1 MNIKAIASA
10 LPEWVVDNPTIQQ
23 WSGLE
28 LDLLDNKIGVKERR
42 FLKHDQTGVDLVLE
56 AATKLKIEHPDFD
69 PAQIRL
75 LIVITQ
81 TPDYKLPHSSAVLQG
96 RLGLSNSTACFDVSL
111 GCSGYVYGLSIAK
124 GLMLSEGL
132 EEALL
137 VTCDPYSKIMRRE
150 NRDVIGLFG
159 DAATVTWLHPNGTGK
174 IGSCDFGT
182 DGNSYQHL
190 IIKAGGGAYPH
201 QHLDGFEAAPPTA
214 EENSLHMN
222 GRGIFNFMIKRVPA
236 TIDACLKKNK
246 LTRENIDY
254 FVFHQASRFLL
265 ETLCGRL
272 GLPPEKVP
280 DALEKTGNT
289 VSSSIPLVL
298 QAMMTAGKCGNAR
311 VLTSGF
317 GVGLSWATN
326 IVTFG
331 DPHE

>member
-23 WSGLE
+23 WSGLD
-28 LDLLDNKIGVKERR
+28 LDMLNNKIGVKERR
-42 FLKHDQTGVDLVLE
+42 FLRHDETGVDLVL
-56 AATKLKIEHPDFD
+56 AAASQLKTENPDFD
-69 PAQIRL
+69 PSRIKL

-81 TPDYKLPHSSAVLQG
+81 TPDYKLPHVSAILQN
-96 RLGLSNSTACFDVSL
+96 RLGLGNDTACFDVSL

-124 GLMLSEGL
+124 GLMLSEGMG
-132 EEALL
+132 EALL
-137 VTCDPYSKIMRRE
+137 VTCDPYSKIMTRG

-159 DAATVTWLHPNGTGK
+159 DAATLTWLHPDGAGK

-182 DGNSYQHL
+182 DGTGSQHL
-190 IIKAGGGAYPH
+190 IIKAGGAAHPH

-222 GRGIFNFMIKRVPA
+222 GRGIFNFMITRVPA
-236 TIDACLKKNK
+236 TIDACLKKNNQ
-246 LTRENIDY
+246 TRESVDF

-265 ETLCGRL
+265 ETLRGRL
-272 GLPPEKVP
+272 ELPPEKVP
-280 DALEKTGNT
+280 VALEKTGNT
-289 VSSSIPLVL
+289 VSSSVPLVL
-298 QAMMTAGKCGNAR
+298 QSMMRDGKCRNTR
-311 VLTSGF
+311 VLISGF

-331 DPHE
+331 DHHE